1 VSRSEFL
8 VFWGLVLIAI
18 SLFILGA
25 VRLRSRVFRGAT
37 VIMPGSGETQ
47 EMAEAR
53 ADRSARRMA
62 VFVVTITT
70 LACYAFIV
78 WQATLLY

>member
-1 VSRSEFL
+1 L
-8 VFWGLVLIAI
+8 VFWGLALIAMG
-18 SLFILGA
+18 LFILGA
-25 VRLRSRVFRGAT
+25 VRLGFQVFRGAT
-37 VIMPGSGETQ
+37 VITPRPGETQ

-53 ADRSARRMA
+53 ADRSAWRMA
-62 VFVVTITT
+62 VFVVTLTA